1 MPRISARLLN
11 ADAVDALPA
20 SLLRSRRNAHARTLS
35 RAGWLLRLK
44 DDGHY
49 LATLR
54 SSAGQHWLEALDD
67 RAGRHAAD
75 IDRLLALL
83 GLGRVGPLRPGIRVA
98 LRRLPPR
105 QQALP
110 PSSALLRPL
119 LARLARLGIDPWLY
133 RAATG
138 LPLLLEPGSL
148 ALAGHDRY
156 RRPLWLIDGAAHAWL
171 AMRAAAQGDGVTLE
185 AISGFRSHAYQHT
198 IFRRKLARGQ
208 NLAQILA
215 VNAAPGFSEHHSG
228 RALDIGTTDEP
239 PAEESFE
246 TTEAFAWL
254 CHHAA
259 GFGFRMSYPRDNP
272 HGIVYEP
279 WHWCWVGNADGG
291 SVGASSAANGCIE
304 ELRG

>member
-1 MPRISARLLN
+1 MSRPAAFGYAPPMPKISARLLN

-20 SLLRSRRNAHARTLS
+20 GLLRSRRNAHARTLARCS
-35 RAGWLLRLK
+35 WLLRLK

-54 SSAGQHWLEALDD
+54 GSAGRQWLQPLDE
-67 RAGRHAAD
+67 RASRHTAD

-83 GLGRVGPLRPGIRVA
+83 GLCRIGPLAVSRATA

-110 PSSALLRPL
+110 PASALLRPL
-119 LARLARLGIDPWLY
+119 LARLAALGIDPWLY

-138 LPLLLEPGSL
+138 LPLLLEPSSL
-148 ALAGHDRY
+148 LLAGRDRY
-156 RRPLWLIDGAAHAWL
+156 RRPLWLLDGAARAWHS
-171 AMRAAAQGDGVTLE
+171 MQAAAQQDGITLE

-198 IFRRKLARGQ
+198 IFRRKLVRG
-208 NLAQILA
+208 LSLPQILA

-228 RALDIGTTDEP
+228 RALDIGTPGEP

-246 TTEAFAWL
+246 TTEACTWL
-254 CHHAA
+254 CHHA
-259 GFGFRMSYPRDNP
+259 GQFGFRMSYPRDNP

-279 WHWCWVGNADGG
+279 WHWYW
-291 SVGASSAANGCIE
+291 
-304 ELRG
+304 RG

>member
-1 MPRISARLLN
+1 MPKITARLLN

-49 LATLR
+49 LATLVAR
-54 SSAGQHWLEALDD
+54 DRQLWLEPLDG
-67 RAGRHAAD
+67 RASRHVAQ
-75 IDRLLALL
+75 IDRLLDLL
-83 GLGRVGPLRPGIRVA
+83 GLGRSGALAAGRRTA
-98 LRRLPPR
+98 LRRLPQR
-105 QQALP
+105 RQALP
-110 PSSALLRPL
+110 PASALLRPL
-119 LARLARLGIDPWLY
+119 LARLAALGIDPWLY

-138 LPLLLEPGSL
+138 LPLLLEPASLSL
-148 ALAGHDRY
+148 AGRDRY
-156 RRPLWLIDGAAHAWL
+156 RRPLWLVDGAARAWQS
-171 AMRAAAQGDGVTLE
+171 MRAAAQLDGVALE

-198 IFRRKLARGQ
+198 IFRRKLGRGQ
-208 NLAQILA
+208 SLAQILA

-246 TTEAFAWL
+246 TTEAFDWL
-254 CHHAA
+254 RHHAA

-279 WHWCWVGNADGG
+279 WHWYWVG
-291 SVGASSAANGCIE
+291 
-304 ELRG
+304 

>member
-1 MPRISARLLN
+1 MPRINARLLN

-49 LATLR
+49 LATLG
-54 SSAGQHWLEALDD
+54 SSGGMQWLEALDH
-67 RAGRHAAD
+67 RAGRHATD

-83 GLGRVGPLRPGIRVA
+83 GLRRRGPLHAGRRIA
-98 LRRLPPR
+98 LRQLPAR

-119 LARLARLGIDPWLY
+119 LARLAQLGIDAWLY

-156 RRPLWLIDGAAHAWL
+156 QRPLWLVDGAARAWL
-171 AMRAAAQGDGVTLE
+171 AMRAAAQVDGVTLE

-208 NLAQILA
+208 SLAQILG

-239 PAEESFE
+239 PAEETFE
-246 TTEAFAWL
+246 TTEAFDWL
-254 CHHAA
+254 RHHAA
-259 GFGFRMSYPRDNP
+259 RFGFRMSYPRDNP

-279 WHWCWVGNADGG
+279 WHWYWVGG
-291 SVGASSAANGCIE
+291 SGPSHATATEAPE
-304 ELRG
+304 